1 MAGQCPRLAAPCPSP
16 RHQRA
21 DRFLFLSPPKASP
34 RPSHWW
40 QRAAQAAET
49 PPAAE
54 LLVVILRLA
63 ATAVA
68 AAPEVARLAQVL
80 PITAAHLVLMAP
92 VARAPMAP
100 ALQTMRTP
108 ALVMFPEARM
118 HPCQPSPG
126 KSRNVRQ
133 QNS

>member
-1 MAGQCPRLAAPCPSP
+1 
-16 RHQRA
+16 
-21 DRFLFLSPPKASP
+21 PKAGP
-34 RPSHWW
+34 RPSRACR
-40 QRAAQAAET
+40 RAAQAAET
-49 PPAAE
+49 PPTAE
-54 LLVVILRLA
+54 LLARRLRLA
-63 ATAVA
+63 ATGVA

-80 PITAAHLVLMAP
+80 PITAAHLVLMAAETPMVLMAP

-118 HPCQPSPG
+118 HPCQPSRG

>member
-1 MAGQCPRLAAPCPSP
+1 
-16 RHQRA
+16 QRA

-80 PITAAHLVLMAP
+80 SITAAHLVLMAAETP
-92 VARAPMAP
+92 MVLMAP

>member
-68 AAPEVARLAQVL
+68 AAPEMARLAQVL
-80 PITAAHLVLMAP
+80 PITAAHLVLIDRKSTRLNSSH
-92 VARAPMAP
+92 VAI
-100 ALQTMRTP
+100 
-108 ALVMFPEARM
+108 
-118 HPCQPSPG
+118 SY
-126 KSRNVRQ
+126 
-133 QNS
+133 